1 MDGNIPVAMGML
13 PFVFSVCWFKGL
25 IGPFLF
31 SLGTWV
37 ESLNQA
43 RNQIVRRLRVASVK
57 LLRRQFEL
65 YFT

>member
-37 ESLNQA
+37 ESLNHA
-43 RNQIVRRLRVASVK
+43 RNQIVRQIA
-57 LLRRQFEL
+57 RR
-65 YFT
+65 